1 MAKRKVNKS
10 AVIRALYA
18 ANPKLPV
25 KHAVEQLA
33 KEGIKVAAS
42 QVYFVLG
49 GSRGKAKGKADRK
62 RRAVAASEKARQK
75 TGTAY
80 PLSVITD
87 AMAMA
92 ERAGGLANLKR
103 LIEVLE

>member
-1 MAKRKVNKS
+1 MAKQKVNKS
-10 AVIRALYA
+10 DAIRALYA

-25 KHAVEQLA
+25 RLAVEQLG
-33 KEGIKVAAS
+33 KDGIKVAPS

-49 GSRGKAKGKADRK
+49 GSRGKAKRKAGRK
-62 RRAVAASEKARQK
+62 RRAVVASEQAREKAGS
-75 TGTAY
+75 TF

-87 AMAMA
+87 LMALA
-92 ERAGGLANLKR
+92 ERAGGMANLKR